1 MYNTVKTN
9 ITVQKIDTNLSEK
22 KLSEKTLSQ
31 KKLSEKILSQKNL
44 SEKTLSQKKLSE
56 KTLSQK
62 KLSEKTLSEKNLS
75 QKNNTTNLNTLERFN
90 KNIDEIQTCIE
101 ETDLVINKNSSEN
114 IEEFNTEE
122 LLNKD
127 KLISDNPEF
136 YTLYF
141 KKNNSNTNNY
151 FKFAQYLKKNRNTI
165 TDLLYKH
172 NIIKNKNI
180 PFRLLFHIYVNF
192 LNNDIEI
199 IFC

>member
-9 ITVQKIDTNLSEK
+9 ITVQKIDTGLSDKIISEK
-22 KLSEKTLSQ
+22 K
-31 KKLSEKILSQKNL
+31 LSQKNL
-44 SEKTLSQKKLSE
+44 SEKTLSQKNLSE

-62 KLSEKTLSEKNLS
+62 NLSEKN
-75 QKNNTTNLNTLERFN
+75 NITNLNTLERFN

-151 FKFAQYLKKNRNTI
+151 FKFAQYLKKNRTMV
-165 TDLLYKH
+165 TDLLYKY

-180 PFRLLFHIYVNF
+180 PFRLLFHIFINF

-199 IFC
+199 IFN